1 MQAKQYIPTATI
13 VVDEISKPHVA
24 SLHIERHEIR
34 FEMHK
39 IFQQLEISI
48 LKVYMTFW

>member
-24 SLHIERHEIR
+24 SLHIERHVLIH

-39 IFQQLEISI
+39 RFQQLEISI
-48 LKVYMTFW
+48 LEVYMTF